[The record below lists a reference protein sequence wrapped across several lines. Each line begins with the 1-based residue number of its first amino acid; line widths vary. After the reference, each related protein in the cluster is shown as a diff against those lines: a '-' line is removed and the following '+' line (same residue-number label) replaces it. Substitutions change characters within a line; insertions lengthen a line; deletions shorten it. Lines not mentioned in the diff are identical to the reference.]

1 MDTTMLTT
9 LNSETACEIACTH
22 KVYGSGKITKLK
34 CSEYQGKPEIFMTFE
49 SATKTVTLAFSI
61 VSVRELLAFDETDQ
75 ETLDCLMA
83 EYGANW
89 FEMDQKRKEEERA
102 RKEAARLQREQ
113 EQQEAEAKKKVE
125 QTLARLDRLKPED
138 LSTIFKTPQ
147 TEYEMIGWMAKHIK
161 SIKPSMPEECKS
173 WFESKF
179 GPVECAT
186 VYKRGAKTS
195 GNNPMKYTLSIH
207 GTFDVEVPSVL
218 TIKATEKN
226 KKAIDS
232 VEFFWTLVDKYG
244 FQFGKKQD
252 VDEIRK
258 FVPAT
263 YLTEF
268 EAGFA
273 M

>member
-9 LNSETACEIACTH
+9 LNSETACEIACAH
-22 KVYGSGKITKLK
+22 KIYGSGKITNLK

-49 SATKTVTLAFSI
+49 SPVKTVTLALSI
-61 VSVRELLAFDETDQ
+61 VSARKLLAFDETDQ

-89 FEMDQKRKEEERA
+89 FEMDQQRREEERA
-102 RKEAARLQREQ
+102 RKEAARLQKEQ
-113 EQQEAEAKKKVE
+113 EKQEAEAKKKVE

-138 LSTIFKTPQ
+138 LSTICVTPQ

-179 GPVECAT
+179 GPTEYAT
-186 VYKRGAKTS
+186 IYEKGAKTS

-207 GTFDVEVPSVL
+207 GTFDAEVPSVL
-218 TIKATEKN
+218 TSKATEKN

-258 FVPAT
+258 FVPTT

-268 EAGFA
+268 EAGLA

>member
-9 LNSETACEIACTH
+9 LNSETTCEIACTH
-22 KVYGSGKITKLK
+22 KIYGSGKIIKIK
-34 CSEYQGKPEIFMTFE
+34 CSENLGKPELFLTFE
-49 SATKTVTLAFSI
+49 SPVKSTTFAYTIASKFLK
-61 VSVRELLAFDETDQ
+61 FDETDQ

-89 FEMDQKRKEEERA
+89 FEMDQQRKEEERA
-102 RKEAARLQREQ
+102 RKEAARLQKEQ

-138 LSTIFKTPQ
+138 LSTICKTPQ

-186 VYKRGAKTS
+186 IYEKGAKTS

-207 GTFDVEVPSVL
+207 GTFDAEVPSVL
-218 TIKATEKN
+218 MVKATERN
-226 KKAIDS
+226 KKVIDS

-244 FQFGKKQD
+244 FQFGKKQN
-252 VDEIRK
+252 VDEIKK
-258 FVPAT
+258 FVPTT

-268 EAGFA
+268 EAGLA

>member
-9 LNSETACEIACTH
+9 LNSETACEIACVH
-22 KVYGSGKITKLK
+22 KIYGSGKITNLK
-34 CSEYQGKPEIFMTFE
+34 CSENLGKPEILMTFE
-49 SATKTVTLAFSI
+49 SPVKTVTLAFSI
-61 VSVRELLAFDETDQ
+61 VSARKLLAFDETDQ

-83 EYGANW
+83 EYIANW
-89 FEMDQKRKEEERA
+89 FEMDKQRRDEERA
-102 RKEAARLQREQ
+102 RKEAARLQQEQ
-113 EQQEAEAKKKVE
+113 EKQEAEAKKKVE
-125 QTLARLDRLKPED
+125 QTLARLNCLKPED
-138 LSTIFKTPQ
+138 LSTICGTPQ
-147 TEYEMIGWMAKHIK
+147 TEYEMIGWIAKHVK

-179 GPVECAT
+179 GPVESAT
-186 VYKRGAKTS
+186 VYEKGAKTS

-207 GTFDVEVPSVL
+207 GTFDAEVPSVL
-218 TIKATEKN
+218 TVKATEKN

-244 FQFGKKQD
+244 FQFGKKQN

-258 FVPAT
+258 FVPTT

-268 EAGFA
+268 EAGLA